1 MTRGIADEV
10 ALDLGLDE
18 AQDEAA
24 LRRRVARRLGVAE
37 EDLPALA
44 VLKRAVDAR
53 RGRVCFHLVVGP
65 APQARPLGE
74 PPPRAVD
81 DPRRVLIV
89 GGGPAGLFCAYELA
103 RHGIGSTVLE
113 RGKQVQPRRRD
124 LRGLHQEGRVDPD
137 SNYCFGEGGA
147 GTYSDGKLYTRAH
160 KRGSV
165 RDVIEML
172 AAHGAP
178 AAILIDARPHI
189 GSNRLPKVVTALREH
204 LESVGVRFVFGARVA
219 ALLRDARGAAVGA
232 RLADGSEL
240 GADAVVLATGHS
252 ARDVLTH
259 LAESGMTLEAKAFA
273 VGVRIEHPQ
282 PLINRIQYGRRA
294 GHPALPSAAYQLAH
308 DDGER
313 GVFSFCMCPGGFIV
327 PAATENDDVVVNGMS
342 LSRRDSPFANSGLVV
357 ERRAGGPGARRL
369 RRAARRHR
377 VPAPPRA
384 SRGGGRRR
392 RAACPGDA
400 GHRLRSPAAARVPSA
415 RDELSARPERRRR
428 RRGARQLPACDRHPP
443 ARRPAPSSTA
453 ACAAT
458 SARRPCWSVSSRAPA
473 RPCASPAIPTPC
485 EHPSCPAST
494 PAERAPVTP
503 AASSAPPSTA
513 SASPRPSPVRWRAS
527 APSPLSAS
535 VTRRVL
541 PHGAPPVWRLARA
554 RAAARRAPPAVGPA
568 SH

>member
-147 GTYSDGKLYTRAH
+147 GTYSDGKLYTRSH

-165 RDVIEML
+165 RDVIEIL

-178 AAILIDARPHI
+178 AAILVEARPHI
-189 GSNRLPKVVTALREH
+189 GSNRLPVVVTALREH

-240 GADAVVLATGHS
+240 GAEAVVLAVGHS

-259 LAESGMTLEAKAFA
+259 LAESGMTLQAKGFA
-273 VGVRIEHPQ
+273 VGLRIEHPQ
-282 PLINRIQYGRRA
+282 ALINRIQYGRRA

-327 PAATENDDVVVNGMS
+327 PAATESGGVVVNGMS

-357 ERRAGGPGARRL
+357 SVEPEDLARAGYGGALGGIDYQRRLEELAAVAGGGALRAPATRVTDFAAGRGSSTVGPSSYQPGLNASDVAEVLDSAGIPLATRL
-369 RRAARRHR
+369 RRALAVFDRRLRGYLSEEAVLVGVESRTSAPVR
-377 VPAPPRA
+377 VP
-384 SRGGGRRR
+384 
-392 RAACPGDA
+392 
-400 GHRLRSPAAARVPSA
+400 
-415 RDELSARPERRRR
+415 
-428 RRGARQLPACDRHPP
+428 RHPETLQSTEV
-443 ARRPAPSSTA
+443 ARLYPCGEGAGYAGGIVSA
-453 ACAAT
+453 ALDGI
-458 SARRPCWSVSSRAPA
+458 RV
-473 RPCASPAIPTPC
+473 
-485 EHPSCPAST
+485 
-494 PAERAPVTP
+494 AEA
-503 AASSAPPSTA
+503 
-513 SASPRPSPVRWRAS
+513 
-527 APSPLSAS
+527 
-535 VTRRVL
+535 
-541 PHGAPPVWRLARA
+541 LARA
-554 RAAARRAPPAVGPA
+554 LAR
-568 SH
+568 